1 MRRSPHGL
9 TRVVGRLSM
18 LALAS
23 SLLLGISTPPAIAQ
37 STDDALAVED
47 ARLHPSLA
55 GVEISGAGRSDATLA
70 YRGAL
75 ARRNEADAALVA
87 TRTELAET
95 VARSEQATAEVA
107 AATVVRDAAQAASVE
122 LRTSLR
128 GLAVQSYMRGGAS
141 PGSSI
146 DLEAVDAELRQQ
158 AMVNTV
164 SNNKVIE
171 LRAALDTVERSTA
184 TIDGATAAL
193 EELAVRTEE
202 LTVRLGLDEAQLAAR
217 TADTGRARATLADWR
232 LGSDVA
238 GTDIPLVVLDAYVK
252 AAERM
257 GAERPECALQWWGL
271 AGIGRVESRHATFT
285 GTRPGPDGVTL
296 RQIIGI
302 PLDGT
307 NDTAL
312 ILDTDG
318 GALDGDI
325 FVDRAVGPMQFIP
338 GTWRSLGRDATG
350 DGRADPH
357 NIYDAAL
364 SAAGLLCRSGGAGLD
379 QPEPLRR
386 AALGYNASG
395 AYADLVVRTAFDYA
409 ARGDSIIP
417 PPPPSPEELLLAA
430 IAAGTLPIEPPP
442 TAPTPTSPAP

>member
-1 MRRSPHGL
+1 M
-9 TRVVGRLSM
+9 
-18 LALAS
+18 
-23 SLLLGISTPPAIAQ
+23 
-37 STDDALAVED
+37 ED

-55 GVEISGAGRSDATLA
+55 GVEITGAGRSDATLA

-75 ARRNEADAALVA
+75 ARRNEADAALAA

-107 AATVVRDAAQAASVE
+107 TATVVRDAAQAASVE

-128 GLAVQSYMRGGAS
+128 GLAVQSYIRGGAS

-164 SNNKVIE
+164 SNNKMIE
-171 LRAALDTVERSTA
+171 LRAALDTIDRPTA
-184 TIDGATAAL
+184 TIDGATATL

-217 TADTGRARATLADWR
+217 TADAGRARATLADWR

-312 ILDTDG
+312 DPRHRRWCARRRHLRGSCRGSDAVHPWDV
-318 GALDGDI
+318 ALA
-325 FVDRAVGPMQFIP
+325 R
-338 GTWRSLGRDATG
+338 TRRH
-350 DGRADPH
+350 RR
-357 NIYDAAL
+357 
-364 SAAGLLCRSGGAGLD
+364 RSG
-379 QPEPLRR
+379 R
-386 AALGYNASG
+386 
-395 AYADLVVRTAFDYA
+395 
-409 ARGDSIIP
+409 
-417 PPPPSPEELLLAA
+417 
-430 IAAGTLPIEPPP
+430 
-442 TAPTPTSPAP
+442 PAQHL